1 MAIPALVV
9 LVAAKVGLSRE
20 SDDVVSRRVQALH
33 NGRYGSKQGQ
43 SVPGSI
49 PPATIKTSDIRRG
62 TWSRNRIHC
71 MRLPLGPEIMFN
83 MLAVDM
89 NSGVK
94 LISVRIATP
103 LSRLVFDAD
112 AGGNMEVAAKSSDT

>member
-1 MAIPALVV
+1 
-9 LVAAKVGLSRE
+9 
-20 SDDVVSRRVQALH
+20 
-33 NGRYGSKQGQ
+33 
-43 SVPGSI
+43 
-49 PPATIKTSDIRRG
+49 
-62 TWSRNRIHC
+62 

-89 NSGVK
+89 KSGVK